1 MTEHERNLAAVHH
14 VVHDYA
20 NLVSSGTMVVNGHHL
35 GKGFEPPI
43 NTHLQHAFLVNCRK
57 MYEFLLYSPST
68 NPKYDDIR
76 AAHYLGRVETFDL
89 SNWALW
95 HESMNKQ
102 LLHVTFARVER
113 PKQWEGYNENKLF
126 LEEFMKAWT
135 AFRGHLKGTVYE
147 PQFESEIREKLKSEF
162 GDLDLR

>member
-1 MTEHERNLAAVHH
+1 MTEQERNLAAVHH

-20 NLVSSGTMVVNGHHL
+20 NLVSSGTMVVSGHYL
-35 GKGFEPPI
+35 RKGFDPPV
-43 NTHLQHAFLVNCRK
+43 NAHLQHAFLVNCRK
-57 MYEFLLYSPST
+57 MYEFFLYPPST
-68 NPKYDDIR
+68 NPKYDDVR

-95 HESMNKQ
+95 HEAMNKQ

-113 PKQWEGYNENKLF
+113 PKRWEGCNENRLF
-126 LEEFMKAWT
+126 VEEFMKAWK

-162 GDLDLR
+162 GGLDLR